1 MECPADKIQFIR
13 PIKESGR
20 IRKRHLTNLHNYNM
34 IAQILLLLLGFGI
47 LIKGADWLVD
57 GGSALARKYKISELA
72 IGLTIVAF
80 GTSMP
85 ELVVNAFAAY
95 QSHSEIVF
103 GNIIGSN
110 IFNLFAILG
119 IAGLIAPLIVQSS
132 TVWKEIPLSFL
143 AAILLFL
150 LSNSFVPEDGILS
163 RIDGIILLICFCLF
177 LYYVYRQLR
186 GENIAVIINPKELS
200 NLKIWL
206 FIFIGLV
213 FLVVGGRLVVVNSIK
228 IASALGISQTI
239 IGLTIVAAGT
249 SLPELA
255 TSVVA
260 AIKKNNDIAVG
271 NIIGSNIFNIF
282 FILGISALIK
292 PVDYSIKFNDDLY
305 LLGFGTI
312 LLFVAMFSGKKK
324 KLDRWEAGILLLF
337 YIVYTILLI
346 NRNV

>member
-1 MECPADKIQFIR
+1 M
-13 PIKESGR
+13 
-20 IRKRHLTNLHNYNM
+20 
-34 IAQILLLLLGFGI
+34 
-47 LIKGADWLVD
+47 IKGANWLVD

-85 ELVVNAFAAY
+85 EFVVNTFAAY
-95 QSHSEIVF
+95 QSHTDIVF

-119 IAGLIAPLIVQSS
+119 IAGLISPLIVQSS
-132 TVWKEIPLSFL
+132 TVWKEIPISLL
-143 AAILLFL
+143 AALLLFF
-150 LSNSFVPEDGILS
+150 LSNSIVSENEILS
-163 RIDGIILLICFCLF
+163 RIDGVILLIFFCLF
-177 LYYVYRQLR
+177 LYYVYRQLK
-186 GENIAVIINPKELS
+186 GENIPLDIKRKELS
-200 NLKIWL
+200 NIKIWL
-206 FIFIGLV
+206 FIFLGLV
-213 FLVVGGRLVVVNSIK
+213 FLILGGRLVVINSVK

-260 AIKKNNDIAVG
+260 AFKRNNDIAIG

-282 FILGISALIK
+282 FILGVSALIK
-292 PVDYSIKFNDDLY
+292 PVDYNIKFNFDLS
-305 LLGFGTI
+305 LLGIGTI

-324 KLDRWEAGILLLF
+324 KLDRWEAGVLLLI
-337 YIVYTILLI
+337 YIGYTIYLI
-346 NRNV
+346 N